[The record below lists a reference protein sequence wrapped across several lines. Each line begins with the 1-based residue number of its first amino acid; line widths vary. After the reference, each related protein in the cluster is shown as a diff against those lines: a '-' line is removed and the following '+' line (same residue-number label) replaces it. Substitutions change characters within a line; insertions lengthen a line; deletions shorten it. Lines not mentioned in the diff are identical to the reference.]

1 MSKTMI
7 LEAVGTQKWKLKVGA
22 TTLHLNAR
30 EATELT
36 SLLSGLRIWG
46 FTEED
51 MSRHSVMAKRC
62 GKRLNS
68 LNNERDAGDI
78 EEEDF
83 LESFGEVEE
92 RMEWHNSMATR
103 LAFAAT

>member
-1 MSKTMI
+1 MRKII
-7 LEAVGTQKWKLKVGA
+7 LETISTQKWKLTVGA
-22 TTLHLNAR
+22 TTLNLSAR
-30 EATELT
+30 EVTELT

-46 FTEED
+46 FTMED
-51 MSRHSVMAKRC
+51 YRSHIKMAKRC

-78 EEEDF
+78 EDEEF
-83 LESFGEVEE
+83 LELFGDLEE

-103 LAFAAT
+103 LAFAID